1 MTDDGLHSLRAFRAR
16 LNEQLMKLP
25 EYRAIAV
32 IDRTIQEIS
41 EIYGVLGTETDRSAP
56 ALAKPAGTPVAR
68 LPEARSMSETAQSRI
83 AIAIAEA
90 IESNVSLLRTQ
101 RLPQATPYSLVS
113 AAS

>member
-1 MTDDGLHSLRAFRAR
+1 MTDDGLQSLRAFRAR
-16 LNEQLMKLP
+16 LNEQLMKMP

-41 EIYGVLGTETDRSAP
+41 DIYGFLATEPERPAP
-56 ALAKPAGTPVAR
+56 ASTKTATAPISR
-68 LPEARSMSETAQSRI
+68 LPEARSISETAQSRI

-90 IESNVSLLRTQ
+90 IESNVAQLRTQ
-101 RLPQATPYSLVS
+101 RLPQTAPYALVS

>member
-1 MTDDGLHSLRAFRAR
+1 MTDDGLQSLRAFRAR
-16 LNEQLMKLP
+16 LNEQLMKAP

-32 IDRTIQEIS
+32 IDRTIQELA
-41 EIYGVLGTETDRSAP
+41 EIYGASATETERSAP
-56 ALAKPAGTPVAR
+56 ALAKPAAAPISR

-90 IESNVSLLRTQ
+90 IESNVSQLRTQ

>member
-1 MTDDGLHSLRAFRAR
+1 MTDDGLQSLRAFRAR

-41 EIYGVLGTETDRSAP
+41 EIYGASATEIERSAP
-56 ALAKPAGTPVAR
+56 ALAKPVSAPVSR
-68 LPEARSMSETAQSRI
+68 LPDARSISETAQSRI

-90 IESNVSLLRTQ
+90 IESNVSQLRTQ